1 MRKRQPRRLPMDTVV
16 AVTPRLQSNDCAAW
30 AIKTVTGRAY
40 GEVQQEVVKRDPK
53 FKGSEGLDWDD
64 MIAIAKRLGV
74 KLEHRE
80 HVDLETDNG
89 IVGVKFKDPKEP
101 AHAVVLMQGPV
112 IINTDGTVWHAEDY
126 FTAHNARPDEILVVK
141 D

>member
-1 MRKRQPRRLPMDTVV
+1 MKRRTRQLPMDTVV
-16 AVTPRLQSNDCAAW
+16 AVTPRLQSNDCATW
-30 AIKTVTGRAY
+30 AIKTVTGRPYA
-40 GEVQQEVVKRDPK
+40 EVQEQVVKRDPK

-64 MIAIAKRLGV
+64 MIAVAKRLGV

-80 HVDLETDNG
+80 RVDLDSDSG
-89 IVGVKFKDPKEP
+89 IVGVTFKDPKEP
-101 AHAVVLMQGPV
+101 PHAVVLLQGPV

-126 FTAHNARPDEILVVK
+126 FTAHDARPDEILVVK